1 MKDKFGRGITYLRLS
16 ITDLC
21 NLRCQYCMPED
32 GVTKLRHEDILSV
45 EEIAEITAAA
55 AGLGIYKVRITGGE
69 PLVRRGVVD
78 ICKAVSGTQGIRET
92 CMTTNGTLL
101 PAFADRLV
109 CAGVKRVNISL
120 DSLDPDTYRIIARGG
135 KLNDAMAG
143 VDSALKCGF
152 ESVKINAV
160 LIGGVNDR
168 DITSLAELTERG
180 VHVRFIELMP
190 IGGTSDWAGE
200 RFLENS
206 AVLAAIPDLEPI
218 GTDGVASVYRLPGRA
233 GTIGLISPISS
244 HFCPA
249 CNRVRI
255 TSDGK
260 LKPCLH
266 SPEEI
271 NIRGL
276 HGPELQNT
284 MRDAIFQKPQRHFLE
299 TGQSRNARNMVS
311 TGG

>member
-1 MKDKFGRGITYLRLS
+1 
-16 ITDLC
+16 
-21 NLRCQYCMPED
+21 MPED

-45 EEIAEITAAA
+45 EEIAEITSAA
-55 AGLGIYKVRITGGE
+55 AGLGINKVRITGGE

-78 ICKAVSGTQGIRET
+78 ICKAVSGTPGIRET

-101 PAFADRLV
+101 PDFADRLV
-109 CAGVKRVNISL
+109 GAGVKRVNISL
-120 DSLDPDTYRIIARGG
+120 DSLDPDTYRLITRGG
-135 KLNDAMAG
+135 ELNDAMAG
-143 VDSALKCGF
+143 VDAALKCGF

-168 DITSLAELTERG
+168 DIASLAELTERG

-206 AVLAAIPDLEPI
+206 AVLTAIPNLEPI
-218 GTDGVASVYRLPGRA
+218 GTDGVASVYRLPGSA

-284 MRDAIFQKPQRHFLE
+284 MRKAIFQKPQRHFLE
-299 TGQSRNARNMVS
+299 TGPSRNARNMVS